1 MHHALR
7 WIGLTGIVLAA
18 CTEGP
23 AAPDGK
29 DRDAAPGT
37 TLSSAAVRGEFPFF
51 EQFDDLNPCSGLTA
65 TITITGTLR
74 IIDQGGRE
82 LVQIQEQL
90 STSDGFTGRGTVR
103 DVFNGRNE
111 ILHVSDMLSSESGAR
126 YQVKRLLAVDV
137 INGKVRVTT
146 GGPVLTC
153 LR

>member
-1 MHHALR
+1 MRDALR
-7 WIGLTGIVLAA
+7 WIPVTAFVLAA

-23 AAPDGK
+23 AAPEAADGGH
-29 DRDAAPGT
+29 AAQGAS
-37 TLSSAAVRGEFPFF
+37 LSAAAINEFPFF
-51 EQFDDLNPCSGLTA
+51 EQFDDVNPCSGLTA
-65 TITITGTLR
+65 TITITGAIR
-74 IIDQGGRE
+74 FIDQDGRE

-126 YQVKRLLAVDV
+126 YTVKRLLVVDV
-137 INGKVRVTT
+137 VNDAVRVTT